1 MTKRMLIDAAHPEE
15 TRVVIVDSNRV
26 EELDFESRHKRQL
39 RGNVYLARV
48 TRVEPSLQAAFIE
61 YGGNRHGFLAFSEI
75 HPDYYKIPEAD
86 KQALKEQEEE
96 DQRQADEEDEKRK
109 AASAKRKSRT
119 KRDEEEAEYEEEEE
133 EEDDEDDDDDDEE
146 DEDEEDLEA
155 EDESDEDEE
164 DEEERDENLDPDDED
179 ATDETDAEVADEQ
192 VKVASKRRKR
202 ISRRR
207 YKIQEVIKR
216 GQILL
221 VQAVKEERGNKGA
234 AMTTYL
240 SLAGRYCVLM
250 PNTPRG
256 GGISRKISNGSDRKR
271 LKSIMGDLDV
281 PQGMGVIVRTAG
293 AKRTKTEIGR
303 DYEYLSRL
311 WSDIRN
317 KTMESSA
324 PALIHEEGNLVKRSI
339 RDLYNKDIEEVLVQG
354 EDAYNTAHDFI
365 NMLMPSHAKH
375 VKHYDDQIPLFLRYG
390 AEKQIE
396 NSLDATVQL
405 KSGGYLVIH
414 PTEALVS
421 VDVNS
426 GRSTKERNVERTA
439 LRTNLEAA
447 EELARQMRLRDL
459 AGLIVIDFIDMDEH
473 KNNRAVERK
482 MKEMLSKDR
491 ARIQTSRISQFGL
504 MEISRQRRRRSLL
517 EGSTTSCPHCSGVG
531 RKRTIESS
539 ALAAIRAVEEFAVR
553 GKAKRIR
560 LKTSPDVALY
570 LLNEK
575 RDLLT
580 QVDEVADVFTEV
592 VGNDDLIRPHFELEV
607 IEKREDKRKDPLVQI
622 ERDFK
627 KEREAAKR
635 KPKKARKD
643 TSENDTN
650 ANDAPVSEDD
660 TDEENRKSG
669 RRRSRRGRRGGRGRG
684 RKDENN
690 QNNESVADEAASE
703 AAEDAARVTE
713 EKSDTRKKRGRRKAP
728 RKGKAEATLQD
739 ENAAEEV
746 QTEETTG
753 KGGRRRRAPSR
764 SKEKPAETVAEVTEE
779 IESEKPKRRSTTRRK
794 APSRNKEVAQ
804 DAKDKPKR
812 TRKAPA
818 KTAKKTAEE
827 DSGTST
833 RKRKAPAKKP
843 AKTKTAETEAEP
855 TAKPKRTRKAPV
867 KKAPAKVTAAEDAED
882 NEAPKP
888 TRKRRAPTKTATK
901 SAELKADAAEAKD
914 KPKRTRKAPAKKAAP
929 KKKTAAKAKAPAKKD
944 AAKKPTV
951 KAAKKESAEKPKRRR
966 KAPPKKTVS
975 KAADSEKA
983 PVKKATTKKVTA
995 KKAPVKKAAAATKAK
1010 AKPKASETKAA
1021 AKADTPES
1029 KPVSKSTRK
1038 APQKAPAAASK
1049 PAPVAVDATEEPKKK
1064 SKRGWWSRRKKD

>member
-26 EELDFESRHKRQL
+26 EELDFESRNKRQL

-86 KQALKEQEEE
+86 KLALKEQEEE
-96 DQRQADEEDEKRK
+96 DQRQADEDEEKRK

-119 KRDEEEAEYEEEEE
+119 KRDEDESDDF
-133 EEDDEDDDDDDEE
+133 EDDSDETDSDEE
-146 DEDEEDLEA
+146 DEED
-155 EDESDEDEE
+155 E
-164 DEEERDENLDPDDED
+164 DEEERDENVDPDDDD

-192 VKVASKRRKR
+192 VNVASKRRKR

-271 LKSIMGDLDV
+271 LKSIMNNLEV

-293 AKRTKTEIGR
+293 AKQTKSEIGH
-303 DYEYLSRL
+303 DYDYLSRL
-311 WSDIRN
+311 WSDIRS

-339 RDLYNKDIEEVLVQG
+339 RDLYNKDIEEILVQG
-354 EDAYNTAHDFI
+354 EDAHKTASDFI
-365 NMLMPSHAKH
+365 NMLMPSHAKF

-414 PTEALVS
+414 PTEALIS

-426 GRSTKERNVERTA
+426 GRSTKERNIERTA
-439 LRTNLEAA
+439 LKTNMEAA

-459 AGLIVIDFIDMDEH
+459 AGLIVVDFIDMDEH

-482 MKEMLSKDR
+482 MKDMLAKDR

-560 LKTSPDVALY
+560 LKTSHDVALY

-580 QVDEVADVFTEV
+580 QVDDIADVFTEV
-592 VGNDDLIRPHFELEV
+592 VGSDDLIRPHFELEV
-607 IEKREDKRKDPLVQI
+607 VEKREDKRSDPLIQI

-635 KPKKARKD
+635 KPKPARSEKSKD
-643 TSENDTN
+643 DSDATENTS
-650 ANDAPVSEDD
+650 PEDES
-660 TDEENRKSG
+660 DEENRKSG

-684 RKDENN
+684 RKDENP
-690 QNNESVADEAASE
+690 QNEDNSKTDNSEETSSETEAKPKA
-703 AAEDAARVTE
+703 
-713 EKSDTRKKRGRRKAP
+713 KRGRRKAP
-728 RKGKAEATLQD
+728 AKGKAE
-739 ENAAEEV
+739 V
-746 QTEETTG
+746 IKSEETKSEEPKSNEATG
-753 KGGRRRRAPSR
+753 KGGRRRRAPSK
-764 SKEKPAETVAEVTEE
+764 SKDKPVEAVAETVEKVEP
-779 IESEKPKRRSTTRRK
+779 ESPKRQSTTRRK
-794 APSRNKEVAQ
+794 APSRNKET
-804 DAKDKPKR
+804 AKETSDTSKR

-818 KTAKKTAEE
+818 KNASVKKAEE
-827 DSGTST
+827 PSETEVKKPT
-833 RKRKAPAKKP
+833 RKRRAPAKKAAKAP
-843 AKTKTAETEAEP
+843 ESKTK
-855 TAKPKRTRKAPV
+855 AKPTRTRKAPV
-867 KKAPAKVTAAEDAED
+867 KKVAAEDAE
-882 NEAPKP
+882 APKP
-888 TRKRRAPTKTATK
+888 ARKRRAPAKKTAET
-901 SAELKADAAEAKD
+901 KADAAETEAKPVRTRKAPAKKAAPAKAKAPAKKTVTKKTAAKKAPAKTSAAKTTEAEV
-914 KPKRTRKAPAKKAAP
+914 KPKRTRKAPAKKTPAKNAP
-929 KKKTAAKAKAPAKKD
+929 AKKAPAKKT
-944 AAKKPTV
+944 AP
-951 KAAKKESAEKPKRRR
+951 KAAK
-966 KAPPKKTVS
+966 
-975 KAADSEKA
+975 AA
-983 PVKKATTKKVTA
+983 
-995 KKAPVKKAAAATKAK
+995 
-1010 AKPKASETKAA
+1010 ETKAA
-1021 AKADTPES
+1021 PKR
-1029 KPVSKSTRK
+1029 TRK
-1038 APQKAPAAASK
+1038 APAKAAPKAPT
-1049 PAPVAVDATEEPKKK
+1049 PAPQAPEATEKKPKG
-1064 SKRGWWSRRKKD
+1064 GWWKRRKKD

>member
-26 EELDFESRHKRQL
+26 EELDFESRNKRQL

-96 DQRQADEEDEKRK
+96 DQRLADEEEEKRK
-109 AASAKRKSRT
+109 AAASKRKSRT
-119 KRDEEEAEYEEEEE
+119 KKKDEN
-133 EEDDEDDDDDDEE
+133 EDGDL
-146 DEDEEDLEA
+146 DLEA
-155 EDESDEDEE
+155 EDDDLEE
-164 DEEERDENLDPDDED
+164 DEIEAEDDQEDERDENLDPDDED
-179 ATDETDAEVADEQ
+179 ATDETDAEIADEQ
-192 VKVASKRRKR
+192 VNVASKRRKR

-271 LKSIMGDLDV
+271 LKSIMNNLDV
-281 PQGMGVIVRTAG
+281 QQGMGVIVRTAG
-293 AKRTKTEIGR
+293 AKRTKSEIGH

-311 WSDIRN
+311 WTDIRS

-339 RDLYNKDIEEVLVQG
+339 RDLYNKDIEEILVQG
-354 EDAYNTAHDFI
+354 QTAYETASDFI
-365 NMLMPSHAKH
+365 SMLMPSHAEF
-375 VKHYDDQIPLFLRYG
+375 VKYYDDEIPLFLRYG

-426 GRSTKERNVERTA
+426 GRSTKERNIERTA
-439 LRTNLEAA
+439 LRTNIEAA

-459 AGLIVIDFIDMDEH
+459 AGLIVVDFIDMDEH

-482 MKEMLSKDR
+482 MKEVISKDR

-560 LKTSPDVALY
+560 LKTSHDVALY

-592 VGNDDLIRPHFELEV
+592 VGDDTLIRPHFELEV
-607 IEKREDKRKDPLVQI
+607 IEKRDDKRADPLVKI

-627 KEREAAKR
+627 KERDAAKR
-635 KPKKARKD
+635 KPKKAKKEASED
-643 TSENDTN
+643 KAEPTETPTSEDE
-650 ANDAPVSEDD
+650 S
-660 TDEENRKSG
+660 DEESRKSG

-684 RKDENN
+684 RKDESA
-690 QNNESVADEAASE
+690 QNAEIQDSDAQSDETPSE
-703 AAEDAARVTE
+703 TDEDTKIETA
-713 EKSDTRKKRGRRKAP
+713 KKPKRGRRKAP
-728 RKGKAEATLQD
+728 TKGKAKAKSEKSEESTS
-739 ENAAEEV
+739 EEKAEKS
-746 QTEETTG
+746 T
-753 KGGRRRRAPSR
+753 RRRRAPSK
-764 SKEKPAETVAEVTEE
+764 SKDKPVEVVAETDEE
-779 IESEKPKRRSTTRRK
+779 TIETEKPKRRASTRRK
-794 APSRNKEVAQ
+794 APSRKKEVAEE
-804 DAKDKPKR
+804 AVEKPATKAKR
-812 TRKAPA
+812 TRKAPVKKA
-818 KTAKKTAEE
+818 EEAVETAAKKP
-827 DSGTST
+827 T
-833 RKRKAPAKKP
+833 RKRRAPVKK
-843 AKTKTAETEAEP
+843 TEASAEVDVEETP
-855 TAKPKRTRKAPV
+855 KPKRTRKAPV
-867 KKAPAKVTAAEDAED
+867 KKADTEEAK
-882 NEAPKP
+882 KP
-888 TRKRRAPTKTATK
+888 SRKRRAPAKKTEAKKSEETVAETSEAEEAKPARTRKAPTKKPPVKKAAAKKATAKKTIEKEAAVEDTPKKRTRKAPVKKADETSAKSVASKTATK
-901 SAELKADAAEAKD
+901 STRKAPSKKVEAAEEKAPAAKKAPSRKVPAKKAPAKKVEKLD
-914 KPKRTRKAPAKKAAP
+914 DEAPAPKRTRKAPAKKAVVESPKEPAP
-929 KKKTAAKAKAPAKKD
+929 AEKAEPVAKTPEAPGKKT
-944 AAKKPTV
+944 
-951 KAAKKESAEKPKRRR
+951 KR
-966 KAPPKKTVS
+966 A
-975 KAADSEKA
+975 
-983 PVKKATTKKVTA
+983 
-995 KKAPVKKAAAATKAK
+995 
-1010 AKPKASETKAA
+1010 
-1021 AKADTPES
+1021 
-1029 KPVSKSTRK
+1029 
-1038 APQKAPAAASK
+1038 
-1049 PAPVAVDATEEPKKK
+1049 
-1064 SKRGWWSRRKKD
+1064 WWRRKKD

>member
-75 HPDYYKIPEAD
+75 HPDYYRIPEAD

-96 DQRQADEEDEKRK
+96 DQRQADEDEEKRK
-109 AASAKRKSRT
+109 AAKSKRKSKT
-119 KRDEEEAEYEEEEE
+119 KR
-133 EEDDEDDDDDDEE
+133 DEDDDDFDEDDIDAEYESDDDEDHE
-146 DEDEEDLEA
+146 DNEDEE
-155 EDESDEDEE
+155 ED
-164 DEEERDENLDPDDED
+164 ERDENLDPDDED
-179 ATDETDAEVADEQ
+179 ATDEDDAEVAEEQ

-221 VQAVKEERGNKGA
+221 IQAVKEERGNKGA

-271 LKSIMGDLDV
+271 LKSIMNNLEV

-293 AKRTKTEIGR
+293 AKRTKAEIGR

-311 WSDIRN
+311 WSDIRET
-317 KTMESSA
+317 TMESSA

-339 RDLYNKDIEEVLVQG
+339 RDLYNKDIEEILVQG
-354 EDAYNTAHDFI
+354 EDAYKTASDFI
-365 NMLMPSHAKH
+365 NMLMPSHAKF
-375 VKHYDDQIPLFLRYG
+375 VKKYDDEIPLYLRYG

-396 NSLDATVQL
+396 NSLDSIVQL

-426 GRSTKERNVERTA
+426 GRSTKERNIERTA

-459 AGLIVIDFIDMDEH
+459 AGLIVVDFIDMDEH

-517 EGSTTSCPHCSGVG
+517 EGSTTSCPHCAGVG
-531 RKRTIESS
+531 RKRTVESS

-560 LKTSPDVALY
+560 LKTSQDVALY

-592 VGNDDLIRPHFELEV
+592 VGSDELIRPHFELEV
-607 IEKREDKRKDPLVQI
+607 IEKREDKRADPLVKI

-635 KPKKARKD
+635 KPKKSKAKKRDDEADADETPK
-643 TSENDTN
+643 SE
-650 ANDAPVSEDD
+650 EDG
-660 TDEENRKSG
+660 DEENRKSS
-669 RRRSRRGRRGGRGRG
+669 RRRSRRGRRGGRSRS
-684 RKDENN
+684 RRDEKSKSDEADNADSEAVETDTQTDVEETTSKKDE
-690 QNNESVADEAASE
+690 
-703 AAEDAARVTE
+703 TP
-713 EKSDTRKKRGRRKAP
+713 KRGRRKAP
-728 RKGKAEATLQD
+728 SKAKGKSQSKSKSKDAKPEDNSKQD
-739 ENAAEEV
+739 EETAEGEAP
-746 QTEETTG
+746 
-753 KGGRRRRAPSR
+753 KRSRRRKAPSR
-764 SKEKPAETVAEVTEE
+764 SKEVKAKEESVEDLAEVTETVE
-779 IESEKPKRRSTTRRK
+779 TEKPKSRSTTRRK
-794 APSRNKEVAQ
+794 APSR
-804 DAKDKPKR
+804 
-812 TRKAPA
+812 KA
-818 KTAKKTAEE
+818 TDTVEAEE
-827 DSGTST
+827 TSSP
-833 RKRKAPAKKP
+833 KA
-843 AKTKTAETEAEP
+843 
-855 TAKPKRTRKAPV
+855 
-867 KKAPAKVTAAEDAED
+867 
-882 NEAPKP
+882 
-888 TRKRRAPTKTATK
+888 
-901 SAELKADAAEAKD
+901 
-914 KPKRTRKAPAKKAAP
+914 KRTRKAPAKKAKADTSEATKPARKASKAKADTVKTDAKKASTRTRKAPTKKPAKKSSESKPTAKKATSTKKTAP
-929 KKKTAAKAKAPAKKD
+929 KKAPAKKAATKKAPAKKVATKAAETKKASAKKTPAKKTAAKKAPSKKTPAKK
-944 AAKKPTV
+944 AATKKSPV
-951 KAAKKESAEKPKRRR
+951 
-966 KAPPKKTVS
+966 KKTV
-975 KAADSEKA
+975 
-983 PVKKATTKKVTA
+983 P
-995 KKAPVKKAAAATKAK
+995 AK
-1010 AKPKASETKAA
+1010 AKTPKSTR
-1021 AKADTPES
+1021 
-1029 KPVSKSTRK
+1029 TRK
-1038 APQKAPAAASK
+1038 APSKSAAKPVTKTEAPKADKKVESAPEVTPAPAAK
-1049 PAPVAVDATEEPKKK
+1049 VPAEAKKK
-1064 SKRGWWSRRKKD
+1064 EKRGWWNRRKKD

>member
-86 KQALKEQEEE
+86 KLALKEQEEE
-96 DQRQADEEDEKRK
+96 DQRHSDEEEEKRK

-119 KRDEEEAEYEEEEE
+119 KRDEE
-133 EEDDEDDDDDDEE
+133 DEE
-146 DEDEEDLEA
+146 EEDLEA
-155 EDESDEDEE
+155 EDDSEGDEE
-164 DEEERDENLDPDDED
+164 EDERDENLDPDDDD

-207 YKIQEVIKR
+207 YKIQEVVKR

-256 GGISRKISNGSDRKR
+256 GGISRKIANGSDRKR
-271 LKSIMGDLDV
+271 LKSIMNDLEV
-281 PQGMGVIVRTAG
+281 PKGMGVIVRTAG
-293 AKRTKTEIGR
+293 AKQTKTEIER

-311 WSDIRN
+311 WSDIRTT
-317 KTMESSA
+317 TMESSA

-354 EDAYNTAHDFI
+354 KDAYSTAHDFI

-375 VKHYDDQIPLFLRYG
+375 VKHYDEEIPLFLRYG

-426 GRSTKERNVERTA
+426 GRSTKERNIERTA
-439 LRTNLEAA
+439 LRTNMEAA

-459 AGLIVIDFIDMDEH
+459 AGLIVVDFIDMDEN

-482 MKEMLSKDR
+482 MKDMLAQDR

-531 RKRTIESS
+531 RKRTVESS

-560 LKTSPDVALY
+560 LKTSHDVALY

-580 QVDEVADVFTEV
+580 QVDEVADAFTEV
-592 VGNDDLIRPHFELEV
+592 VGSDEFIRPNFELEV
-607 IEKREDKRKDPLVQI
+607 IEKREDKRADPLLQI

-627 KEREAAKR
+627 KEKEAAKR
-635 KPKKARKD
+635 KPKPKPARTEK
-643 TSENDTN
+643 
-650 ANDAPVSEDD
+650 SEDD
-660 TDEENRKSG
+660 SDVNKNTTSEEETDEDGKKSG

-684 RKDENN
+684 RKDENS
-690 QNNESVADEAASE
+690 QNAESTEGN
-703 AAEDAARVTE
+703 AEDTPSE
-713 EKSDTRKKRGRRKAP
+713 TDTPSDKETKPKRGRR
-728 RKGKAEATLQD
+728 RSSTKGKTDASKQ
-739 ENAAEEV
+739 
-746 QTEETTG
+746 EETKSNDSKSNVSAP
-753 KGGRRRRAPSR
+753 KGGRRRRAPSK
-764 SKEKPAETVAEVTEE
+764 SKDKPVEQVAKVAEKV
-779 IESEKPKRRSTTRRK
+779 ESEAPKSRSTTRRK
-794 APSRNKEVAQ
+794 APSRNKSPSRDQ
-804 DAKDKPKR
+804 DA
-812 TRKAPA
+812 TTESE
-818 KTAKKTAEE
+818 TA
-827 DSGTST
+827 
-833 RKRKAPAKKP
+833 
-843 AKTKTAETEAEP
+843 
-855 TAKPKRTRKAPV
+855 
-867 KKAPAKVTAAEDAED
+867 
-882 NEAPKP
+882 
-888 TRKRRAPTKTATK
+888 
-901 SAELKADAAEAKD
+901 
-914 KPKRTRKAPAKKAAP
+914 PKRTRKAPAKKASPKAVEAASETEEKKPLRKRRAPTKKSAKEITTKLEAKTTRTRKAPVKKASAEDTDAP
-929 KKKTAAKAKAPAKKD
+929 KPARKRRAPAKKSTEAVDIKEKSTRTRKAPAKKATPAKAKAKAPAKKTAPKTA
-944 AAKKPTV
+944 AAKSKAKPT
-951 KAAKKESAEKPKRRR
+951 RTR
-966 KAPPKKTVS
+966 KAPTKKVAS
-975 KAADSEKA
+975 KAADGAKTKVPSKPARKA
-983 PVKKATTKKVTA
+983 PVKKSAPKADVA
-995 KKAPVKKAAAATKAK
+995 KPKTPTQTRTRKAPVKATERAPAKLAPAQKAAPVQTAAPIQK
-1010 AKPKASETKAA
+1010 
-1021 AKADTPES
+1021 TPE
-1029 KPVSKSTRK
+1029 T
-1038 APQKAPAAASK
+1038 A
-1049 PAPVAVDATEEPKKK
+1049 EKK
-1064 SKRGWWSRRKKD
+1064 SKGGWWKRRKKD

>member
-26 EELDFESRHKRQL
+26 EELDFESRNKRQL

-86 KQALKEQEEE
+86 KLALKEQEEE
-96 DQRQADEEDEKRK
+96 DQRQADEDEEKRK
-109 AASAKRKSRT
+109 AASARRKSRT
-119 KRDEEEAEYEEEEE
+119 KRDEDESDDF
-133 EEDDEDDDDDDEE
+133 EDDSDEMDSDEE
-146 DEDEEDLEA
+146 DEDED
-155 EDESDEDEE
+155 
-164 DEEERDENLDPDDED
+164 ERDENVDPDDDD

-192 VKVASKRRKR
+192 VNVASKRRKR

-271 LKSIMGDLDV
+271 LKSIMNNLEV

-293 AKRTKTEIGR
+293 AKRTKSEIGH
-303 DYEYLSRL
+303 DYDYLSRL

-317 KTMESSA
+317 TTMESSA

-339 RDLYNKDIEEVLVQG
+339 RDLYNKDIEEILVQG
-354 EDAYNTAHDFI
+354 KDAHKTASDFI
-365 NMLMPSHAKH
+365 NMLMPSHAKF

-414 PTEALVS
+414 PTEALIS

-426 GRSTKERNVERTA
+426 GRSTKERNIERTA
-439 LRTNLEAA
+439 LKTNMEAA

-459 AGLIVIDFIDMDEH
+459 AGLIVVDFIDMDEH

-482 MKEMLSKDR
+482 MKEMLAKDR

-560 LKTSPDVALY
+560 LKTSHDVALY

-580 QVDEVADVFTEV
+580 QVDDIADVFTEV
-592 VGNDDLIRPHFELEV
+592 VGSDDLIRPHFELEV
-607 IEKREDKRKDPLVQI
+607 VEKREDKRSDPLIQI

-635 KPKKARKD
+635 KPKAARSEKSKD
-643 TSENDTN
+643 ESDETENTS
-650 ANDAPVSEDD
+650 PEDES
-660 TDEENRKSG
+660 DEENRKSG

-684 RKDENN
+684 RKDESP
-690 QNNESVADEAASE
+690 QNEDSSEAESVEETSSETETEAKPKA
-703 AAEDAARVTE
+703 
-713 EKSDTRKKRGRRKAP
+713 KRGRRRAP
-728 RKGKAEATLQD
+728 AKGKAESTKS
-739 ENAAEEV
+739 
-746 QTEETTG
+746 EETKSEDAKSNESAG
-753 KGGRRRRAPSR
+753 KGGRRRRAPSK
-764 SKEKPAETVAEVTEE
+764 SKDKPVEAVAETVEKVEP
-779 IESEKPKRRSTTRRK
+779 ESPKRRSTTRRK
-794 APSRNKEVAQ
+794 APSRNKEAATETS
-804 DAKDKPKR
+804 DTSKR

-818 KTAKKTAEE
+818 KKAPAKKAEEPSETEAKKPTRKRRAPAKKTTEAAKSKPEAKTTRTRKAPVKKPAAEE
-827 DSGTST
+827 TEAPKPA
-833 RKRKAPAKKP
+833 RKRRAPAKKKAEAKVDAADTEKKPARTRKAPAKKAEPAETKAPTKKAVKKKAP
-843 AKTKTAETEAEP
+843 AKKAVAKASAAEAVETEV
-855 TAKPKRTRKAPV
+855 KPKRTRKAPV
-867 KKAPAKVTAAEDAED
+867 KKA
-882 NEAPKP
+882 
-888 TRKRRAPTKTATK
+888 TATK
-901 SAELKADAAEAKD
+901 KATAKKAAPKAANPAEAKAA
-914 KPKRTRKAPAKKAAP
+914 PKRTRKAP
-929 KKKTAAKAKAPAKKD
+929 T
-944 AAKKPTV
+944 
-951 KAAKKESAEKPKRRR
+951 
-966 KAPPKKTVS
+966 
-975 KAADSEKA
+975 
-983 PVKKATTKKVTA
+983 
-995 KKAPVKKAAAATKAK
+995 
-1010 AKPKASETKAA
+1010 
-1021 AKADTPES
+1021 
-1029 KPVSKSTRK
+1029 
-1038 APQKAPAAASK
+1038 KAPAAPASV
-1049 PAPVAVDATEEPKKK
+1049 PAPKAEATQAAEAPKTTEKK
-1064 SKRGWWSRRKKD
+1064 SKGGWWKRRKKD

>member
-75 HPDYYKIPEAD
+75 HPDYYRIPEAD

-96 DQRQADEEDEKRK
+96 DQRQADEEEENRK
-109 AASAKRKSRT
+109 AASANRKSRS
-119 KRDEEEAEYEEEEE
+119 KRDDDGDMDDED
-133 EEDDEDDDDDDEE
+133 EDDELDA
-146 DEDEEDLEA
+146 EA
-155 EDESDEDEE
+155 ESDEDEDE
-164 DEEERDENLDPDDED
+164 DDDEDERDENLDPDDDD

-271 LKSIMGDLDV
+271 LKTIMNSLDV

-293 AKRTKTEIGR
+293 AKRTKSEIGH

-339 RDLYNKDIEEVLVQG
+339 RDLYNKDIEEILVQG
-354 EDAYNTAHDFI
+354 KDAYDTASDFI
-365 NMLMPSHAKH
+365 NMLMPSHAEF

-426 GRSTKERNVERTA
+426 GRSTKERNIERTA
-439 LRTNLEAA
+439 LRTNIEAA

-459 AGLIVIDFIDMDEH
+459 AGLIVVDFIDMDEH

-482 MKEMLSKDR
+482 MKEVLSKDR

-560 LKTSPDVALY
+560 LKTSHDVALY

-580 QVDEVADVFTEV
+580 QVDEIADVFTEV
-592 VGNDDLIRPHFELEV
+592 VGDDSLIRPHFELEV
-607 IEKREDKRKDPLVQI
+607 IEKRDDKRPDPLVQI

-627 KEREAAKR
+627 KEQEAAKR
-635 KPKKARKD
+635 KPKNTKLDKAEDETEAKD
-643 TSENDTN
+643 ETE
-650 ANDAPVSEDD
+650 SEDES
-660 TDEENRKSG
+660 DEENRKTG

-684 RKDENN
+684 RKDEIAQN
-690 QNNESVADEAASE
+690 QDAKSEEAESESDSE
-703 AAEDAARVTE
+703 DGSKSEEDS
-713 EKSDTRKKRGRRKAP
+713 KPKRGRRKAP
-728 RKGKAEATLQD
+728 TKDKAAPQKS
-739 ENAAEEV
+739 EEIKS
-746 QTEETTG
+746 EESTG
-753 KGGRRRRAPSR
+753 KGGRRRRAPSKQKD
-764 SKEKPAETVAEVTEE
+764 SKPAEAVAEVVEE
-779 IESEKPKRRSTTRRK
+779 KVETEKPKRGSTTRRK
-794 APSRNKEVAQ
+794 APSRNK
-804 DAKDKPKR
+804 
-812 TRKAPA
+812 
-818 KTAKKTAEE
+818 
-827 DSGTST
+827 
-833 RKRKAPAKKP
+833 
-843 AKTKTAETEAEP
+843 AETAEP
-855 TAKPKRTRKAPV
+855 TAKPKRTRKAPA
-867 KKAPAKVTAAEDAED
+867 KKVDEPAET
-882 NEAPKP
+882 EAKKP
-888 TRKRRAPTKTATK
+888 VRKRRAPAKKTAETPSVDAEETPKAKRTRKAPAKTAEVDETPKPARKRRAPAKKPAESK
-901 SAELKADAAEAKD
+901 SDASETET
-914 KPKRTRKAPAKKAAP
+914 KPKRTRKAPAKKVSESAKAAP
-929 KKKTAAKAKAPAKKD
+929 KKAAAKKAPAAKAAEISDEKPKRTRKAPTKKAPAKK
-944 AAKKPTV
+944 
-951 KAAKKESAEKPKRRR
+951 
-966 KAPPKKTVS
+966 
-975 KAADSEKA
+975 
-983 PVKKATTKKVTA
+983 
-995 KKAPVKKAAAATKAK
+995 AAATVATKSEA
-1010 AKPKASETKAA
+1010 APKR
-1021 AKADTPES
+1021 
-1029 KPVSKSTRK
+1029 TRK
-1038 APQKAPAAASK
+1038 APAKKAEAATDKPVEPKRTREAPAKKAEAAPAKATPK
-1049 PAPVAVDATEEPKKK
+1049 PEAEPKAAEAPAKK
-1064 SKRGWWSRRKKD
+1064 AKRGWWSRRKKD

>member
-1 MTKRMLIDAAHPEE
+1 MVKRMLIDAAHPEE
-15 TRVVIVDSNRV
+15 TRVVIVNSNRV

-86 KQALKEQEEE
+86 KLALKEQEEE
-96 DQRQADEEDEKRK
+96 EQRLADEEEEKRK
-109 AASAKRKSRT
+109 ATSAKRKSRT
-119 KRDEEEAEYEEEEE
+119 KRDEK
-133 EEDDEDDDDDDEE
+133 EEDNDEDDLIDENE
-146 DEDEEDLEA
+146 DEDEEH
-155 EDESDEDEE
+155 EDEE
-164 DEEERDENLDPDDED
+164 HEDEDGDEDEERDENLDPDDED

-192 VKVASKRRKR
+192 VNVASKRRKR

-221 VQAVKEERGNKGA
+221 VQAVKEERGSKGA

-271 LKSIMGDLDV
+271 LKSIMSGLDV
-281 PQGMGVIVRTAG
+281 PKGMGVIVRTAG
-293 AKRTKTEIGR
+293 AKQTKTEIGR
-303 DYEYLSRL
+303 DYDYLSRL

-324 PALIHEEGNLVKRSI
+324 PALIHEEGNLVKRSL

-354 EDAYNTAHDFI
+354 EDAYETAHDFI

-375 VKHYDDQIPLFLRYG
+375 IKHYDDEIPLFLRYG

-396 NSLDATVQL
+396 NSLDSVVQL

-482 MKEMLSKDR
+482 MKEMLTQDR

-560 LKTSPDVALY
+560 LKTSSDVAHY

-580 QVDEVADVFTEV
+580 QVDNIADVFTEV
-592 VGNDDLIRPHFELEV
+592 VGDDELIRPNFELEV
-607 IEKREDKRKDPLVQI
+607 VEKREDKRADPLVKI
-622 ERDFK
+622 EREFK

-635 KPKKARKD
+635 KPKKSKREKPESEAD
-643 TSENDTN
+643 EAVTSED
-650 ANDAPVSEDD
+650 EM
-660 TDEENRKSG
+660 DEENRKSG
-669 RRRSRRGRRGGRGRG
+669 RRRSRRGRRGGRRVGRG
-684 RKDENN
+684 RDCRNETSENA
-690 QNNESVADEAASE
+690 EAKTDEAASKDRDS
-703 AAEDAARVTE
+703 ED
-713 EKSDTRKKRGRRKAP
+713 SKKKESKPKRRRRAP
-728 RKGKAEATLQD
+728 EKGKTDASKSEEAIS
-739 ENAAEEV
+739 
-746 QTEETTG
+746 EETKADEPTG

-764 SKEKPAETVAEVTEE
+764 QKDEPVKDVANAAETVEA
-779 IESEKPKRRSTTRRK
+779 EKPKTRSTTRRK
-794 APSRNKEVAQ
+794 APSRKKAN
-804 DAKDKPKR
+804 DAETATEPKVKR

-818 KTAKKTAEE
+818 KTAAEPAAEE
-827 DSGTST
+827 
-833 RKRKAPAKKP
+833 
-843 AKTKTAETEAEP
+843 
-855 TAKPKRTRKAPV
+855 AKPKRTRKAPV
-867 KKAPAKVTAAEDAED
+867 KKAAPKKAAAKDSNAPKSSRTRKASAKKTEAKKTTAKKAPSKKAETKKAPAKKAAAKK
-882 NEAPKP
+882 APAKKP
-888 TRKRRAPTKTATK
+888 ATK
-901 SAELKADAAEAKD
+901 KAPAK
-914 KPKRTRKAPAKKAAP
+914 KATTKKAPAKKAAP
-929 KKKTAAKAKAPAKKD
+929 KKAE
-944 AAKKPTV
+944 TV
-951 KAAKKESAEKPKRRR
+951 ETKAAPKRTR
-966 KAPPKKTVS
+966 
-975 KAADSEKA
+975 KA
-983 PVKKATTKKVTA
+983 PVKKTTEKTVEKLPA
-995 KKAPVKKAAAATKAK
+995 KAQPAPAKTSKAPEKI
-1010 AKPKASETKAA
+1010 SEK
-1021 AKADTPES
+1021 TPE
-1029 KPVSKSTRK
+1029 
-1038 APQKAPAAASK
+1038 
-1049 PAPVAVDATEEPKKK
+1049 KKT
-1064 SKRGWWSRRKKD
+1064 KRGWWNRRKKG